1 MANHADSQ
9 IEGGPGP
16 GGMRK
21 TGRSHV
27 QRAPLAA
34 VAVLCLLA
42 AGTARAD
49 SVSTTSAGGF
59 GRALFAFDPP
69 AKPVA
74 TVKDGVLTLSFSRS
88 VALSA
93 KDVSHGLE
101 AYISSARADAD
112 GKTFRFALTQQVR
125 LHSSVSANR
134 FALDLLPAGF
144 AGTPPD
150 LPPPPKPE
158 AKAVD
163 VAALQPLPIRA
174 GSYATFTRLVFDWHR
189 HVPYAV
195 FPGSN
200 HITIRFESQVRP
212 DFSALSRVA
221 PPWVKQAGWRIENA
235 GTVIEFNTEADAGYH
250 DFRDG
255 DHIVLDILAPRTDAA
270 AYNPPSDGKAKAP
283 PPVIPTRAGKSGE
296 TQIGKAQADAI
307 AATAEKLGGKTPPAA
322 VKPAIEPEA
331 KAADAASPA
340 TPATSAAPAPQVQS
354 AAAQRTRDGATLIF
368 PGAASHGAAAFVRGM
383 TAWIVIDG
391 VKSIDPAQLSTAL
404 GDFPASLDALSS
416 DGVSVL
422 RIGLKKAEQIAVV
435 SAGTALKVTLA
446 PKLDERTAGIEFAR
460 DDDDPK
466 QPVLVTLL
474 PGALHAVT
482 LNDPVAGDQLIV
494 VPGTAG
500 RAMPE
505 ARTYVDFA
513 ALPSAAGLV
522 LSPFVDD
529 LQVKVHDAR
538 VEIAKPGGL
547 TLTPAQLPAA
557 QSPAALA
564 RNGDGPCYI
573 DFAAWSHPL
582 KGDFLQQQRI
592 LQDNAASLA
601 ADKAN
606 PARLTLARF
615 FIANGFG
622 AEALGLVNLMQA
634 SDPTLQNDQQL
645 DTIRAAADFMMARYR
660 DADNALAGNVYDNDR
675 HAALWRGLAQAALE
689 DWSAAQKS
697 LLTAVPVLDR
707 YPADWQARARIA
719 LAHAAVGNGALAAA
733 DAALGH
739 LPKEMPQPVFLDS
752 ELARAKLYAAE
763 GRYHDAHVL
772 FAAVE
777 KSNDQRAAAHA
788 IFGDVVAGIGAGAMT
803 QNAAIGRL
811 EKLRYRW
818 RGDALEL
825 KTLRQLGS
833 LYFQQKRWRDGLET
847 LRVATQS
854 FPKDDMAR
862 EAQDEMRQAFVR
874 LFLKGEADKTP
885 PIEALAL
892 FYDFIDLTPIGADG
906 DEMIRRMAD
915 RLVKVDLLGPA
926 ATLLKYQVD
935 NRLDGVARAQVATRL
950 AMIDLLDHKAKDALA
965 ALRQT
970 RIAGL
975 PEDIGH
981 ERILLEARA
990 LAALKQWDGAL
1001 DLVAVDDAPDTR
1013 RLRAD
1018 IYWESG
1024 NWAIAGQKSEQ
1035 LLGDRW
1041 QDPKP
1046 LSDDERH
1053 EVMRTAIAY
1062 SLANDETSLERLRDH
1077 FAATMKASADASAFA
1092 VVTQR
1097 IDTQGVAFRDVAG
1110 KIASLDTLESFM
1122 TDFRKRYDG
1131 AAATN

>member
-1 MANHADSQ
+1 MKQRGKALFH
-9 IEGGPGP
+9 
-16 GGMRK
+16 
-21 TGRSHV
+21 
-27 QRAPLAA
+27 RAPFAAA
-34 VAVLCLLA
+34 VVLCLLA
-42 AGTARAD
+42 GCPALAD
-49 SVSTTSAGGF
+49 SVSTSSANGF
-59 GRALFAFDPP
+59 GRVLFTLDPA

-74 TVKDGVLTLSFSRS
+74 TAKDGVLTISFSRS
-88 VALSA
+88 VALET
-93 KDVSHGLE
+93 KDISRGLE

-112 GKTFRFALTQQVR
+112 GKTFRFALVQQVR
-125 LHSSVSANR
+125 LHSSASGDQ
-134 FALDLLPAGF
+134 FALDLVPAG
-144 AGTPPD
+144 AAATPPD
-150 LPPPPKPE
+150 LPPPPRPE

-163 VAALQPLPIRA
+163 VAALQPLAIRA
-174 GSYATFTRLVFDWHR
+174 GSYATFTRLVFDWHS
-189 HVPYAV
+189 HVAYAV

-200 HITIRFESQVRP
+200 RITVRFESQVRP
-212 DFSALSRVA
+212 DFTALNRAS
-221 PPWVKQAGWRIENA
+221 PPWVKEAGWRIENR
-235 GTVIEFNTEADAGYH
+235 GTVIEFNTEADTGYH

-255 DHIVLDILAPRTDAA
+255 DHVVLDIMAPKTDAA
-270 AYNPPSDGKAKAP
+270 SYNPPSDGKSKP
-283 PPVIPTRAGKSGE
+283 PAPVILSRADTKAAAQVS
-296 TQIGKAQADAI
+296 KAQADAI
-307 AATAEKLGGKTPPAA
+307 AATAQKLDSKPAPPAT
-322 VKPAIEPEA
+322 KPGSETEA
-331 KAADAASPA
+331 KAPAAAQPATSATAAATSAAATPAAAASTAPA
-340 TPATSAAPAPQVQS
+340 TPAPPVQS
-354 AAAQRTRDGATLIF
+354 AAAQRTRDGASLTF
-368 PGAASHGAAAFVRGM
+368 PGAASRGAAAFVRGM
-383 TAWIVIDG
+383 TAWIAIDG
-391 VKSIDPAQLSTAL
+391 VKSIDPAELKTAL
-404 GDFPASLDALSS
+404 GDFPTSVDALTS

-422 RIGLKKAEQIAVV
+422 RIGLKKAEEISVIG
-435 SAGTALKVTLA
+435 AGTALKVTLA
-446 PKLDERTAGIEFAR
+446 PKLGTRTTGIEFAR
-460 DDDDPK
+460 DDEDPNR
-466 QPVLVTLL
+466 PVLVTLL
-474 PGALHAVT
+474 PGAHHAVT
-482 LNDPVAGDQLIV
+482 LIDPVAGDTLVI
-494 VPGTAG
+494 VPGAPG
-500 RAMPE
+500 RAMLD
-505 ARTYVDFA
+505 ARSYVDFA
-513 ALPSAAGLV
+513 ALPTAAGLV

-529 LQVKVHDAR
+529 LHVGVRDAR
-538 VEIAKPGGL
+538 VQIARPGGL
-547 TLTPAQLPAA
+547 TLTPAQLPSADT
-557 QSPAALA
+557 PAALA

-582 KGDFLQQQRI
+582 KGDFLQEQRT
-592 LQDNAASLA
+592 LRAYAANLVP
-601 ADKAN
+601 DKSN

-634 SDPTLQNDQQL
+634 SDPTLQNDRQL

-660 DADNALAGNVYDNDR
+660 DAYNALAGSAYDNDR

-689 DWSAAQKS
+689 DWEGAQKS
-697 LLTAVPVLDR
+697 LLIAVPVLGR

-719 LAHAAVGNGALAAA
+719 LAHAAVGTGALATA
-733 DAALGH
+733 DSALGH
-739 LPKEMPQPVFLDS
+739 LPREMPKPLFLDS
-752 ELARAKLYAAE
+752 ELARARLYAAE
-763 GRYHDAHVL
+763 GRYHDAQAL

-777 KSNDQRAAAHA
+777 KSGDQRAAAHA
-788 IFGDVVAGIGAGAMT
+788 IYDGVITGIAAGALT
-803 QNAAIGRL
+803 QNAAIDRL
-811 EKLRYRW
+811 ETLRFRW

-825 KTLRQLGS
+825 KTLRQLGA

-854 FPKDDMAR
+854 FPSDDLAR
-862 EAQDEMRQAFVR
+862 QAQDDMRQAFVR

-950 AMIDLLDHKAKDALA
+950 AMIDLLDHKAKEALA

-975 PEDIGH
+975 PDDVGH
-981 ERILLEARA
+981 ERLLLEARA
-990 LAALKQWDGAL
+990 LAALKQWDEAL
-1001 DLVAVDDAPDTR
+1001 DLIAVDEAPDTR

-1024 NWAIAGQKSEQ
+1024 NWAVAGQKSEQ
-1035 LLGDRW
+1035 LLAERW

-1046 LSDDERH
+1046 LPDDERH
-1053 EVMRTAIAY
+1053 EVMRAAIAY

-1077 FAATMKASADASAFA
+1077 FSDKMKASPDASAFA

-1122 TDFRKRYDG
+1122 KDFRKRYDG